1 MPLLQI
7 LDVGSN
13 GCLDAQLLGGTFSD
27 DIAPISVD
35 QIQTPNVPLYKIQT
49 TTDIPYNAS
58 SEDMK
63 AALEGLSQAC
73 MVDVSRRIDRN
84 GYLWD
89 VTFVEIEGSSIS
101 KLLAL
106 SANGEN
112 LSADVDPGVSV
123 VDIQHVEVPALI
135 GGSPIFTRVADVNS
149 FGMSPFTQSNPR
161 SIELSPQPPSEPVDV
176 FVEVT
181 SPSSVFVQWNP
192 PFETGGRPITH
203 YKIEYDKLSTFT
215 GGQNNGPMGSV
226 LLSSSSVDVIYNVQ
240 SVTVKIDSEHLIDK
254 DTYLSGN
261 FLLRLMVRRLINC
274 RTMLRPER
282 HSRRW
287 RSR

>member
-84 GYLWD
+84 GYLRD
-89 VTFVEIEGSSIS
+89 VT
-101 KLLAL
+101 
-106 SANGEN
+106 
-112 LSADVDPGVSV
+112 
-123 VDIQHVEVPALI
+123 
-135 GGSPIFTRVADVNS
+135 
-149 FGMSPFTQSNPR
+149 
-161 SIELSPQPPSEPVDV
+161 
-176 FVEVT
+176 
-181 SPSSVFVQWNP
+181 
-192 PFETGGRPITH
+192 
-203 YKIEYDKLSTFT
+203 
-215 GGQNNGPMGSV
+215 
-226 LLSSSSVDVIYNVQ
+226 
-240 SVTVKIDSEHLIDK
+240 
-254 DTYLSGN
+254 
-261 FLLRLMVRRLINC
+261 LLRLREALFQNCLRFPQMVKIYQQMLTLAFLSLTFN
-274 RTMLRPER
+274 MLRCL
-282 HSRRW
+282 H
-287 RSR
+287 